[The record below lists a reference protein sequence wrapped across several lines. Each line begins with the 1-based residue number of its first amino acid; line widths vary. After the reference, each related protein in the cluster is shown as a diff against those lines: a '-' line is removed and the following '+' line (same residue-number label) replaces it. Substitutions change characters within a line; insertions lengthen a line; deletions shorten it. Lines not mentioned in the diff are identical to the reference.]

1 MRSIWKTF
9 AIVAIGYLLV
19 ALLGIL
25 FIEGIL
31 GGCDVGKC
39 IFLPIR

>member
-1 MRSIWKTF
+1 MWKPI
-9 AIVAIGYLLV
+9 ALVLGSYLLV
-19 ALLGIL
+19 TLLGVL

>member
-1 MRSIWKTF
+1 MWKTF
-9 AIVAIGYLLV
+9 CIVAAGYFLI
-19 ALLGIL
+19 ALLGLL
-25 FIEGIL
+25 FLEGVL

>member
-1 MRSIWKTF
+1 MWKPI
-9 AIVAIGYLLV
+9 ALVVASYALV
-19 ALLGIL
+19 TLLGVL